1 MKIFKPIIFSS
12 LLILFTASTALA
24 KLPSVDPGLVRPNIT
39 ESISK
44 IFANK
49 CDTLKTKITNRVN
62 MFENNEEAHSKVYTK
77 LVDRITEK
85 LAKWKEMGYDVDK
98 LTEDLKTLDTKV
110 KKFSTDYKSFISKLK
125 ATQDI
130 ACDTGTAFADAMKE
144 ARDALKLVRQDAADI
159 RNYYNTVIRP
169 DIIELKQQTPAVKE
183 D

>member
-12 LLILFTASTALA
+12 LLIFSVQLSLA
-24 KLPSVDPGLVRPNIT
+24 KLPSISPGAVRPTIT
-39 ESISK
+39 ESISN

-77 LVDRITEK
+77 LVDRITER
-85 LAKWKEMGYDVDK
+85 LAKWKDMGYDVDK

-110 KKFSTDYKSFISKLK
+110 KKFSTDYKSFIAKLK
-125 ATQDI
+125 ATQDV
-130 ACDTGTAFADAMKE
+130 ACDTGTAFTDAMKE

-169 DIIELKQQTPAVKE
+169 DIIELKQQTPAVVE
-183 D
+183 E